1 METQDSIDI
10 AHLQRVAL
18 GLQHDPSQRSV
29 LSSVNLD
36 SASKNQP
43 NHPNYQPHLSH
54 SNASPIADRLSST
67 VFSDIVNTP
76 HNRDLG
82 PSSHPRHETDPMN
95 STTSDQSKPT
105 PISGPPSAAMDSA
118 NALPGDTQVVSQSV
132 YDSIIQ
138 RNGESMYG
146 VSQTGADGATLVTLH
161 EGDSGHIDLLA
172 DFDSARHGTNI
183 SPEQDEESNYDGSE
197 SSPLAYQP
205 EFFPE
210 SQRFVTTT
218 PGTAV
223 RKIQTPR
230 TSTTET
236 PSLSRNP
243 LAGDIESSG
252 GGFMGLSQLFKA
264 TQAPSSPIF
273 HGHLP
278 ELVSD
283 RPSPNIPIQAA
294 RVANHMSSPLVQF
307 ARESSEPNL
316 NYISMKE
323 SQSRRDR
330 SLGERLTRSADDM
343 ESDDPLDQE
352 FNKES
357 SFVENAR
364 RQRRL
369 NEETAAQLAALRA
382 PSRSSDRV
390 ASPESVIMH
399 NDAAGSEEETE
410 QEDEIPAQVPQSQE
424 LPESS
429 EEDKENYN
437 GPPPVIGTNSAH
449 DRLSQAL
456 AMDSGP
462 SSQVDAIME
471 DVVQTTQPN
480 STEGQ
485 HQDQS
490 TGRSS
495 QIMVKDSQQS
505 PQPSPQS
512 KPHDPEIQQQP
523 SEMQLDPNPDN
534 ADNNNPSPTRER
546 LQSSPS
552 PSLPVEQ
559 LDSTVNTDP
568 QTQDID
574 VVQTTSSNEIGR
586 FSSSNPHGLPKT
598 GPFSHSSQTAPGQKP
613 SSMPSRIT
621 ETPVNLRPS
630 TGDMARLTSIPE
642 TSPSRNQN
650 DWETQSHGDNLNN
663 EDDDLPPMFPAGSA
677 FGTSQVRG
685 SQGRGALSSPVKTL
699 QSQAQSQILSS
710 PSGRQRRALT
720 EIASDCSPQ
729 VDFKVG
735 DIGMDF
741 FTADDEHFSSVV
753 HGSPSRPRKKRRGN
767 LGEIFNTSDTAVPP
781 TPRALPP
788 KTTAPFQESPAQK
801 VSNETVHVPATTAR
815 RHSRPARRDANV
827 WEPDSS
833 PEQPIRRRK
842 SRIQKLST
850 SKAQMDRKAPAEKN
864 EPQPP
869 QKPEVVILSSQ
880 SQRSVSQS
888 YQSSELTE
896 LDFDSEDRPIS
907 ESNTAN
913 SPPTTP
919 RALTS
924 SSESVEIAPRQ
935 VIAVWQGQKRA
946 YYPGTYQGTS
956 AGTSESK
963 FTVQF
968 EDSLPVEVVKGLVKR
983 LEFRVGDGV
992 KVDMPDVPKVTHI
1005 IRGFADK
1012 HTKEDLARAA
1022 SSGYVPQT
1030 DIYGHASVI
1039 IGLKQ
1044 RQSLPNGGLN
1054 SRDHVM
1060 KIPISKIYLDNNL
1073 WNRFKDR
1080 PFTYQPEPA
1089 PQAAA
1094 SHPHTPSEKSCIA
1107 VSPNIRFSRPTPP
1120 ASGIFANMAFAVSF
1134 KEDKSAKSRI
1144 AKLITDNGG
1153 SILHDGFTQLFET
1166 SSIIPL
1172 DSPTKGS
1179 EKDESVSSG
1188 LRLTPLA
1195 ENVGFA
1201 CLIAD
1206 TYSRRE
1212 KYMQALALGLPCLAG
1227 RWIEDCIASGHVI
1240 DWDVYLLPAG
1250 DSTYLDG
1257 ATKSRMMIP
1266 TPPSE
1271 ARLPETIATRPQ
1283 LLKGKSVLIVTGR
1296 GKAEEKRKA
1305 YIFLTFA
1312 LGASRVER
1320 VPDLEAAREVIEAQ
1334 TEASLPCKWDLVY
1347 VEDADQASA
1356 KSMLTPTPKTQK
1368 ATPTRGR
1375 KCKKSE
1381 MFNLSS
1387 STNDFSPIARVVGNE
1402 FVCQTLIL
1410 GKLLGE

>member
-18 GLQHDPSQRSV
+18 GLQHDPFQHSIP
-29 LSSVNLD
+29 SSVNFD
-36 SASKNQP
+36 SASTNQP
-43 NHPNYQPHLSH
+43 NHPNCQPHSSH
-54 SNASPIADRLSST
+54 HNASPIADRLSST

-76 HNRDLG
+76 HNRDPG
-82 PSSHPRHETDPMN
+82 PSSYQRHETDPMN

-105 PISGPPSAAMDSA
+105 PIPGPPSAAMDSA
-118 NALPGDTQVVSQSV
+118 SALPSDTQVVSQSV
-132 YDSIIQ
+132 YDSLIQ

-172 DFDSARHGTNI
+172 DFDSVRHGTNI

-223 RKIQTPR
+223 RKIRTPR

-252 GGFMGLSQLFKA
+252 GFMGLSQLFKA
-264 TQAPSSPIF
+264 TQAPSSPIV

-294 RVANHMSSPLVQF
+294 RVANTMSSPLVQF

-343 ESDDPLDQE
+343 QSDDPLDQE

-390 ASPESVIMH
+390 VFPEPVIMH

-410 QEDEIPAQVPQSQE
+410 QEDEIAPQVPQSQE
-424 LPESS
+424 LPQSS

-437 GPPPVIGTNSAH
+437 GPPLVIGANSTH

-471 DVVQTTQPN
+471 DVVQTTQSN
-480 STEGQ
+480 SMEGQ

-490 TGRSS
+490 SGRSS

-505 PQPSPQS
+505 PQPSPRPM
-512 KPHDPEIQQQP
+512 PHDLEIQQQP
-523 SEMQLDPNPDN
+523 SEMQLDTNPNN
-534 ADNNNPSPTRER
+534 TENNNPSPARER
-546 LQSSPS
+546 SQSSPP
-552 PSLPVEQ
+552 PSLPVEG
-559 LDSTVNTDP
+559 LESTASNEP

-574 VVQTTSSNEIGR
+574 MVQNTSSNEIGR
-586 FSSSNPHGLPKT
+586 FSSSNPHGPPKV
-598 GPFSHSSQTAPGQKP
+598 GPFSHSSQTAPGQKS

-621 ETPVNLRPS
+621 ETPVNLRPG

-642 TSPSRNQN
+642 TSPSHNQN
-650 DWETQSHGDNLNN
+650 DWEAQSHGGNPNN

-677 FGTSQVRG
+677 YRTSQVRG

-735 DIGMDF
+735 DFGMDF

-767 LGEIFNTSDTAVPP
+767 LGQTFNTSDTA
-781 TPRALPP
+781 
-788 KTTAPFQESPAQK
+788 ESPAQQ
-801 VSNETVHVPATTAR
+801 VSTETVHVPATTVR

-833 PEQPIRRRK
+833 PQQPIRRRK

-850 SKAQMDRKAPAEKN
+850 SETQVDRQVSAQKDEPKN
-864 EPQPP
+864 LQR
-869 QKPEVVILSSQ
+869 PEVVIQISEY
-880 SQRSVSQS
+880 QRSLSQQ

-896 LDFDSEDRPIS
+896 LDFDSEDRPMS

-913 SPPTTP
+913 SPPITP
-919 RALTS
+919 RAFTN
-924 SSESVEIAPRQ
+924 SSESVEVAPRQ

-946 YYPGTYQGTS
+946 YYPGTYYGTP
-956 AGTSESK
+956 AGISESK
-963 FTVQF
+963 YTVQF
-968 EDSLPVEVVKGLVKR
+968 EDSLPVEVAKGLVKR
-983 LEFRVGDGV
+983 LELRVGDGV

-1044 RQSLPNGGLN
+1044 RQSLPSGGLN
-1054 SRDHVM
+1054 SREHVM
-1060 KIPISKIYLDNNL
+1060 KIPISKIYMDNNL

-1094 SHPHTPSEKSCIA
+1094 FHPHTPSEKSCIA
-1107 VSPNIRFSRPTPP
+1107 VSPNVLFSRPTQST
-1120 ASGIFANMAFAVSF
+1120 SGIFANMAFAVSF
-1134 KEDKSAKSRI
+1134 KEDKTAKTRI
-1144 AKLITDNGG
+1144 AKLITNNGG

-1172 DSPTKGS
+1172 DSPTKAS
-1179 EKDESVSSG
+1179 EKDEPGSSS

-1195 ENVGFA
+1195 DNVGFA

-1227 RWIEDCIASGHVI
+1227 RWVEDCIASGHVI

-1250 DSTYLDG
+1250 DSTYLGG

-1271 ARLPETIATRPQ
+1271 ARLPETIAARPQ

-1296 GKAEEKRKA
+1296 GKAEEKRRA

-1312 LGASRVER
+1312 LGASRVES

-1334 TEASLPCKWDLVY
+1334 AEASLPCKWDLVY

-1356 KSMLTPTPKTQK
+1356 KSMLTPTPKTQN

-1375 KCKKSE
+1375 KRKKSAA
-1381 MFNLSS
+1381 FNLSS

-1402 FVCQTLIL
+1402 FVCQSLIL
-1410 GKLLGE
+1410 GKLLRE

>member
-18 GLQHDPSQRSV
+18 GLQHDPSQRSIP
-29 LSSVNLD
+29 SSVNFD
-36 SASKNQP
+36 SASTNQP
-43 NHPNYQPHLSH
+43 NHPNYQPHS
-54 SNASPIADRLSST
+54 SDNNASPIADRLSST

-76 HNRDLG
+76 HNRVLG
-82 PSSHPRHETDPMN
+82 PSSYQSHETDPMN

-105 PISGPPSAAMDSA
+105 PISGPPPAAMDSA
-118 NALPGDTQVVSQSV
+118 SALPSDTQVVSQSV

-223 RKIQTPR
+223 RKIRTPR

-252 GGFMGLSQLFKA
+252 GFMGLSQLFKA
-264 TQAPSSPIF
+264 TQAPSSPIV

-294 RVANHMSSPLVQF
+294 RVANTMSSPLVQF

-343 ESDDPLDQE
+343 QSDDPLDQE

-390 ASPESVIMH
+390 LSPEPVIMH

-410 QEDEIPAQVPQSQE
+410 QEDEIAPQVPQSQE
-424 LPESS
+424 LPQSS

-437 GPPPVIGTNSAH
+437 IPPALVIGANSAH

-471 DVVQTTQPN
+471 DVVQTTQSN
-480 STEGQ
+480 SVEGQ

-490 TGRSS
+490 SGRSS

-505 PQPSPQS
+505 PQPSPRPT
-512 KPHDPEIQQQP
+512 PHDPEIQQQP

-534 ADNNNPSPTRER
+534 ADNNNPSPARER
-546 LQSSPS
+546 LQSSPP
-552 PSLPVEQ
+552 PSLPVEG
-559 LDSTVNTDP
+559 LGSTANNEP

-574 VVQTTSSNEIGR
+574 IVENTSSNEIGR
-586 FSSSNPHGLPKT
+586 FSSSNTQGPPKP
-598 GPFSHSSQTAPGQKP
+598 GPFSHSSQTTTGQKP

-621 ETPVNLRPS
+621 ETPVNLRPG
-630 TGDMARLTSIPE
+630 TGDMTRLTSIPE
-642 TSPSRNQN
+642 TSPSHNQP
-650 DWETQSHGDNLNN
+650 DWEVQSHGDNPNN
-663 EDDDLPPMFPAGSA
+663 EDDDLPPMFPASSA
-677 FGTSQVRG
+677 YGTSQIRR
-685 SQGRGALSSPVKTL
+685 SQGRALSSPVKTL

-767 LGEIFNTSDTAVPP
+767 LGQSFNTSDTAIPA

-788 KTTAPFQESPAQK
+788 KTTAPIQESPAQQ
-801 VSNETVHVPATTAR
+801 VSTETVHVPATTVR

-833 PEQPIRRRK
+833 PQQPIRRRK

-850 SKAQMDRKAPAEKN
+850 SEAQVYSRISAQRN
-864 EPQPP
+864 EPKDLQRPA
-869 QKPEVVILSSQ
+869 VVIYSSQ
-880 SQRSVSQS
+880 SQRSLSQQ

-896 LDFDSEDRPIS
+896 LDFDSEDRQMS

-919 RALTS
+919 RAFTT

-946 YYPGTYQGTS
+946 YYPGTYYGTP
-956 AGTSESK
+956 AGISESK
-963 FTVQF
+963 YTVQF
-968 EDSLPVEVVKGLVKR
+968 EDSLPVEVAKSLVKR
-983 LEFRVGDGV
+983 LELRVGDGV

-1054 SRDHVM
+1054 SREHVM

-1107 VSPNIRFSRPTPP
+1107 VSPAVHFSRPTQPS
-1120 ASGIFANMAFAVSF
+1120 SGIFANMAFAVSF
-1134 KEDKSAKSRI
+1134 KEDKSAKTRI

-1179 EKDESVSSG
+1179 EKDEPGISS
-1188 LRLTPLA
+1188 LRLTSRA

-1227 RWIEDCIASGHVI
+1227 RWVEDCIASGHVI

-1271 ARLPETIATRPQ
+1271 ARLPETIAARPQ

-1312 LGASRVER
+1312 LGASRIER

-1334 TEASLPCKWDLVY
+1334 AEASLPCKWDLVY

-1368 ATPTRGR
+1368 DTPTRGR
-1375 KCKKSE
+1375 KRKKSAA
-1381 MFNLSS
+1381 FNLSS

-1402 FVCQTLIL
+1402 FVCQSLIL
-1410 GKLLGE
+1410 GKLLAE